1 MLILNYLLFSL
12 NPFLF
17 NNISNYSKV
26 IILKLYNDLVKARN
40 NVRQAKSGIDIYLN
54 QRFDLIPNLVECV
67 KGYSKHE
74 KSIFTEIA
82 NLRSAYMKQ
91 PKNIKSAETLNN
103 KMNQLIAVAE
113 NYPELKA
120 SEQYLNLQKN
130 LTKIESQLQAARRI
144 YNLEVTN
151 YNTKLD
157 VVPSNLIASLFGF
170 EHAQL
175 FEIEDYKREN
185 INIKIEE

>member
-1 MLILNYLLFSL
+1 MVILIIIAILLIVIL
-12 NPFLF
+12 QMY
-17 NNISNYSKV
+17 NN
-26 IILKLYNDLVKARN
+26 LVKIRN
-40 NVRQAKSGIDIYLN
+40 KVKQAESGIDIYLN

-74 KSIFTEIA
+74 QAIFTEIA
-82 NLRSAYMKQ
+82 TMRTNYMNQ
-91 PKNIKSAETLNN
+91 NKNIKGAENLNN

-144 YNLEVTN
+144 YNSEVTN
-151 YNTKLD
+151 YNTKLESI
-157 VVPSNLIASLFGF
+157 PSNLIVTLFGF
-170 EHAQL
+170 KPAQL
-175 FEIEDYKREN
+175 FEIEEYKKEN
-185 INIKIEE
+185 INIKFEEKNENN

>member
-1 MLILNYLLFSL
+1 MVILIVIAILLIIVL
-12 NPFLF
+12 QMY
-17 NNISNYSKV
+17 NN
-26 IILKLYNDLVKARN
+26 LVKKRN
-40 NVRQAKSGIDIYLN
+40 AVKQSKSGIDVYLN

-74 KSIFTEIA
+74 QSIFTEIA
-82 NLRSAYMKQ
+82 NLRTSYMNQSKD
-91 PKNIKSAETLNN
+91 IKSAENLNN

-144 YNLEVTN
+144 YNADVTN
-151 YNTKLD
+151 YNNKIEL
-157 VVPSNLIASLFGF
+157 VPSNIIAKMFGF
-170 EHAQL
+170 KPAQL
-175 FEIEDYKREN
+175 FEIEEYKKE
-185 INIKIEE
+185 NIKIKFEE